1 MIGTVVAVSIIC
13 IDCKKIFV
21 MGQTEISWYRRKGFH
36 LPKRCPECR
45 KQRRGMMAKQL
56 KDYTLEDALRSH
68 DNGFAVVCEDGKPV
82 KLTNNKGGGE

>member
-1 MIGTVVAVSIIC
+1 MARLWLYLSFVSTA
-13 IDCKKIFV
+13 KKYS
-21 MGQTEISWYRRKGFH
+21 SWDRRKLAGTDARDSTC
-36 LPKRCPECR
+36 LNAVQSAGSKGGRV
-45 KQRRGMMAKQL
+45 MAKQL

>member
-1 MIGTVVAVSIIC
+1 
-13 IDCKKIFV
+13 
-21 MGQTEISWYRRKGFH
+21 
-36 LPKRCPECR
+36 
-45 KQRRGMMAKQL
+45 MAKQL